1 MPALS
6 EPKYET
12 FAREVAA
19 GNTRAAAAVAAGYS
33 AGDAGSRGAKLA
45 RRPDIAARI
54 AELQDEAAKTVL
66 ETVNVTRQR
75 VIEEFSRIAFFDP
88 AKLFDSEGCLIEITK
103 LDEDTRRAIASI
115 EHDDSFK
122 YSDDGDEPKRTG
134 RTSRLKFLDKHGAL
148 VSLARHLG
156 MFRDKVEITGPD
168 GGAVQTTVDVNIDAK
183 TLFAAREKL
192 REAKK
197 LLSEPCE

>member
-19 GNTRAAAAVAAGYS
+19 GRTRAAAAVAAGYS
-33 AGDAGSRGAKLA
+33 EADAGSRGAKLA
-45 RRPDIAARI
+45 KRPEIAARI
-54 AELQDEAAKTVL
+54 AELQDETAKVVL
-66 ETVNVTRQR
+66 ESVNVTRQR
-75 VIEEFSRIAFFDP
+75 VLEELSRIAFLDP
-88 AKLFDSEGCLIEITK
+88 ARLFDADGCLIEITK

-115 EHDDSFK
+115 EHDDTFK
-122 YSDDGDEPKRTG
+122 YSDDSDQPKRTG
-134 RTSRLKFLDKHGAL
+134 RTSRLKFIDKHGAL

-156 MFRDKVEITGPD
+156 MFKDKLEVTGENGKPVEV
-168 GGAVQTTVDVNIDAK
+168 ALNVDAK

-192 REAKK
+192 IEAKK
-197 LLSEPCE
+197 LLSESGE